1 MKTAP
6 SARVRLESSSLAAA
20 AYDER
25 RQTLQLDFRD
35 GMRYLYSGIAPKLYR
50 ELLCASS
57 QGFFFN
63 RYIRNVFPYVKI
75 APKN

>member
-25 RQTLQLDFRD
+25 RQTLQLDFREECAICIPAS
-35 GMRYLYSGIAPKLYR
+35 RRSCIVSCSAP
-50 ELLCASS
+50 
-57 QGFFFN
+57 
-63 RYIRNVFPYVKI
+63 V
-75 APKN
+75 PKDSFLTDTFATSFLM